1 MSKQLI
7 QALDLLEEEK
17 GISKEIVIEAIE
29 AALTSAYKRHF
40 GQSQNAKVVF
50 DDKKGDIH
58 VYAMKEIIPDDED
71 VMDSQ
76 LEIKQSDI
84 LNYAK
89 NATERRKFLHYEV
102 GDMFPVEVTSDHF
115 GRIAAQTAKQV
126 ILQRVREAERDII
139 YNEFSG
145 YEDEI
150 LQGTVE
156 RQDNRY
162 IYVNLGKIEAVLSRM
177 DQMPNEVYQP
187 HERIKVYVYKVDN
200 TTRGPQVFVS
210 RSHPNL
216 VKRLFEQEVPEIY
229 DGTVE
234 IMSIAREAGDR
245 SKIAVR
251 SHDEHLDPVGTTVGP
266 RGQRVQAVVNEL
278 RGENMDIVEY
288 SDDKAQFIRNALNPA
303 KVLDVIED
311 VTEDKCIVIVPDD
324 QLSLA
329 IGKRGQNAR
338 LAAHLTGSKIDIKSE
353 KEWDAVL
360 ANQEAKKEE
369 LAHQAEVTADVAEQ
383 EILSEEQA
391 LQDLLNTMEITEE

>member
-7 QALDLLEEEK
+7 KALDLLEEEK

-29 AALTSAYKRHF
+29 AALMSAYKRHF
-40 GQSQNAKVVF
+40 GQSQNAKIVF

-58 VYAMKEIIPDDED
+58 VYAMKEIIADDEE

-76 LEIKQSDI
+76 LEINQANI
-84 LNYAK
+84 LDYAK

-126 ILQRVREAERDII
+126 ILQRVREAERTII
-139 YNEFSG
+139 YNEFSE

-156 RQDNRY
+156 RQDHRY
-162 IYVNLGKIEAVLSRM
+162 IYVNLGKIEAVLSRK
-177 DQMPNEVYQP
+177 DQIPNEVYQP

-200 TTRGPQVFVS
+200 TARGPQVFVS

-245 SKIAVR
+245 TKLAVR
-251 SHDEHLDPVGTTVGP
+251 ANSENIDPVGTTVGP

-288 SDDKAQFIRNALNPA
+288 SDDKATFIRNALNPA
-303 KVLDVIED
+303 KVLEVIED
-311 VTEDKCIVIVPDD
+311 TINDKCIVIVPDD

-338 LAAHLTGSKIDIKSE
+338 LAAHLTGSKIDIKPE
-353 KEWDAVL
+353 AEWDAVL
-360 ANQEAKKEE
+360 AEQEEIKLQKE
-369 LAHQAEVTADVAEQ
+369 AEVTADVAEK
-383 EILSEEQA
+383 ELLSEEEA
-391 LQDLLNTMEITEE
+391 LQQLLDTMEITEE

>member
-7 QALDLLEEEK
+7 KALDLLEEEK
-17 GISKEIVIEAIE
+17 GISKDIVIEAIE
-29 AALTSAYKRHF
+29 AALLSAYKRHF
-40 GQSQNAKVVF
+40 GQAQNAKIVF

-58 VYAMKEIIPDDED
+58 VYAMKEIIADDEE

-76 LEIKQSDI
+76 LEINQKDI

-126 ILQRVREAERDII
+126 ILQRVREAERSII
-139 YNEFSG
+139 YNEFSE

-162 IYVNLGKIEAVLSRM
+162 IYVNLGKIEAVLSRK
-177 DQMPNEVYQP
+177 DQIPNELYQP

-200 TTRGPQVFVS
+200 TARGPQVFVS

-251 SHDEHLDPVGTTVGP
+251 THNDNIDPVGTTVGP

-288 SDDKAQFIRNALNPA
+288 SDDKATFIRNALNPA
-303 KVLDVIED
+303 KVIEVIED
-311 VTEDKCIVIVPDD
+311 KINDKCIVIVPED

-338 LAAHLTGSKIDIKSE
+338 LAAHLTGSKIDIKPE
-353 KEWDAVL
+353 TEWDNVIRE
-360 ANQEAKKEE
+360 QEEALE
-369 LAHQAEVTADVAEQ
+369 LQKQAEVTADVAQ
-383 EILSEEQA
+383 KEILSEEEA
-391 LQDLLNTMEITEE
+391 LQQLLDTMEITEE

>member
-7 QALDLLEEEK
+7 KALDLLEEEK

-29 AALTSAYKRHF
+29 AALMSAYKRHF
-40 GQSQNAKVVF
+40 GQSQNAKIVF
-50 DDKKGDIH
+50 DEKKGDVH
-58 VYAMKEIIPDDED
+58 VYAMKEIIADDEE

-76 LEIKQSDI
+76 LEIKQSNI
-84 LNYAK
+84 LDYAK

-126 ILQRVREAERDII
+126 ILQRVREAERNII
-139 YNEFSG
+139 YNEFSE

-156 RQDNRY
+156 RQDHRY
-162 IYVNLGKIEAVLSRM
+162 IYVNLGKIEAVLSRK

-245 SKIAVR
+245 TKIAVR
-251 SHDEHLDPVGTTVGP
+251 ANSENIDPVGTTVGP

-288 SDDKAQFIRNALNPA
+288 SDDKATFIRNALNPA
-303 KVLDVIED
+303 KVIEVIED
-311 VTEDKCIVIVPDD
+311 TINDKCIVIVPND

-338 LAAHLTGSKIDIKSE
+338 LAAHLTGSKIDIKPESE
-353 KEWDAVL
+353 LDEVL
-360 ANQEAKKEE
+360 KAQEEIQLQA
-369 LAHQAEVTADVAEQ
+369 QAEVTADVAEN
-383 EILSEEQA
+383 ELLSEEEA
-391 LQDLLNTMEITEE
+391 LQQLLDTMEITEE